1 VSDVS
6 KDDHYDLIGDPVV
19 KLSMQ
24 GAREARNQ
32 IEELRTE
39 LNEALAC
46 AHTLRRQYE
55 AVVRVLKVYT
65 QCSHT
70 GVIGCHCT
78 RAATGAL
85 DLMGEDY

>member
-1 VSDVS
+1 MS

-46 AHTLRRQYE
+46 ARTLRRQYE
-55 AVVRVLKVYT
+55 AVVRVLKGYT

-70 GVIGCHCT
+70 GGVGCHCT
-78 RAATGAL
+78 KVATDAL
-85 DLMGEDY
+85 DLLGEDY